1 MSHNKK
7 RGVNSMFMN
16 FIIAD
21 FKILIHNTLFDGDYY
36 LNLIN
41 RDLMDDFNKILF
53 TWTIFVFI
61 LVIMYNTYMNYV
73 DIELLMP
80 SLQETSDTIHKSIH
94 GVFGAWDRFHN
105 RPDRYPINDGENAF
119 DITLQD
125 RANELMYVL
134 DKDGN
139 FLYANDK
146 TLLEFHSNL
155 KDILGESIF
164 YIYKK
169 LGSIDFSWFETLKN
183 QKQSNSLVK
192 ISLNGIERL
201 FFINYKS
208 TFDSKGNLE
217 TIVANGNDISF
228 LSDPDKIKEFYSDK
242 DPLTGLTNQYG
253 LFEYIKNL
261 NDVDVAAIFMI
272 QALHFSE
279 ILNYYGHQVGDK
291 LINAIV
297 DDLKMIVSE
306 KCLIVRYTESRFLI
320 LCTDNQNIFELDN
333 YLQRFKQFTNSSYD
347 IGDLSLQIDKK
358 IGYAIFPED
367 TNSIDELV
375 SLASLALK
383 ESIVQSSYTIMRFN
397 EEMKDNL
404 NYNVEVAN
412 RLRKAIDN
420 NLIQVYFQKVIDC
433 NTNKIFVIEELSR
446 WNDEKFG
453 YIPPVDFFRVAKETN
468 QLNRLDRYMVSKS
481 IEAFEKLHITQEFSG
496 AKLTINISPYTL
508 LDINFFEYF
517 DNLVS
522 KSNIKPNEVYIEI
535 SETTFVNNIDICL
548 ARINQYKE
556 KGYLIALDDFGVE
569 YSSLSILES
578 VNFDM
583 IKIDAHFVRNIDKFS
598 NQEIIKMIRTIT
610 EKNSKEIVAE
620 GVETEEQSLA
630 LKSLGCQMQQ
640 GYYHHKPENLSIF

>member
-1 MSHNKK
+1 
-7 RGVNSMFMN
+7 MFVSYIILN
-16 FIIAD
+16 F
-21 FKILIHNTLFDGDYY
+21 KLLIHNTLFDGDYY
-36 LNLIN
+36 MNLIN
-41 RDLMDDFNKILF
+41 RYLMDDFNKILF
-53 TWTIFVFI
+53 TWTVFVFVLI
-61 LVIMYNTYMNYV
+61 IMYNTYMNYV
-73 DIELLMP
+73 DKELLMP
-80 SLQETSDTIHKSIH
+80 SLQETSNTIHKSIH
-94 GVFGAWDRFHN
+94 GVFGAWDRLHN
-105 RPDRYPINDGENAF
+105 KPERYPINDGENAF

-146 TLLEFHSNL
+146 TLLEFHCNL

-169 LGSIDFSWFETLKN
+169 LGSVDFSWFETLKN

-192 ISLNGIERL
+192 ISLDGIERL

-208 TFDSKGNLE
+208 TFDAKGNLE

-279 ILNYYGHQVGDK
+279 IINYYGHIVGDK

-297 DDLKMIVSE
+297 DDLKKIVSE
-306 KCLIVRYTESRFLI
+306 KCLIVRYTESKFLI
-320 LCTDNQNIFELDN
+320 LCTGSQNIFELDK
-333 YLQRFKQFTNSSYD
+333 YLDRFKQFTTSSYE

-358 IGYAIFPED
+358 IGYAIYPED
-367 TNSIDELV
+367 SNSIDELV
-375 SLASLALK
+375 SLASIALK
-383 ESIVQSSYTIMRFN
+383 ESIVQSSYTITRFN

-404 NYNVEVAN
+404 KYNVEIAN

-433 NTNKIFVIEELSR
+433 NTDKVFVIEELSR

-453 YIPPVDFFRVAKETN
+453 YIPPVDFFRVAKDTN

-481 IEAFEKLHITQEFSG
+481 IVAFEKLHLTKEFSE

-522 KSNIKPNEVYIEI
+522 KSNIKPNDVYIEI

-620 GVETEEQSLA
+620 GVETEEQSQVLRN
-630 LKSLGCQMQQ
+630 LGCQMQQ